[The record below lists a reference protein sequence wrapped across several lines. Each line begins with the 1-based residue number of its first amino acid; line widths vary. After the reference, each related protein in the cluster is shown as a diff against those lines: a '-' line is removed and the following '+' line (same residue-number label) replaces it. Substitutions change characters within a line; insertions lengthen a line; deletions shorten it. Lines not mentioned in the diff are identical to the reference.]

1 MRLQDFSKRH
11 ESCVYCLDFPNG
23 KHYVGKCHDLGK
35 RLHLYESCVNGL
47 GAKGGRVVEALR
59 EFGFD
64 AVGIRVLSE
73 VSCSDKVDRELCLSL
88 LEIKYI
94 REIGSLYPNGY
105 NVSLGGE
112 VLGVPVEHLTTDE
125 AVIKS
130 LTGSSKVILE
140 YGLDG
145 KFIKEYSSISRYAY
159 ERGFDEDSV
168 RASVNKRTPYYGKYY
183 LRSKRYDVIP
193 DSIEVEEC
201 QVRERI
207 KFKDV
212 IQERIIVRDRLLVQ
226 DIPAIV
232 YDINGDFVGEYKSR
246 SEAARNLVTAKSMPW
261 GKYCQG
267 YIAFKKV
274 GEDYPLKIECRD
286 ELKGKVTGES
296 YKPVSELND
305 IPTLSNKYMVRKVS
319 NVKNDFPINQ
329 FTKDGE
335 FVAQYASIRDASKD
349 TGVAYSGIYAC
360 VLGRTRTAKGFIWQ
374 KAEE

>member
-112 VLGVPVEHLTTDE
+112 VLGVPVEYLTTDE

-159 ERGFDEDSV
+159 ERGFDEDSI

-212 IQERIIVRDRLLVQ
+212 IQERVIVRDKIVAKGH
-226 DIPAIV
+226 PVIV
-232 YDINGDFVGEYKSR
+232 YDVNGDFVGEYNSR
-246 SEAARNLVTAKSMPW
+246 YDAARNLVTVKSMPW

-267 YIAFKKV
+267 YIVFKKV
-274 GEDYPLKIECRD
+274 SDDYPSKIEKQED
-286 ELKGKVTGES
+286 FNGKIIEEI
-296 YKPVSELND
+296 YKPVSALRDMPIIVSEVKKKKYR
-305 IPTLSNKYMVRKVS
+305 LSN
-319 NVKNDFPINQ
+319 NFPIAQ
-329 FTKDGE
+329 FSLDHNLVTIHS
-335 FVAQYASIRDASKD
+335 SIRDASET
-349 TGVAYSGIYAC
+349 TGIPYSLIYNC
-360 VLGRTRTAKGFIWQ
+360 VKGQTRTAKGFIWQ